1 MARLQTGQVCNRFA
15 TYIVLD
21 CNERETTQLTAKTL
35 TADELQGIWQ
45 GPSPIV
51 VCWGGRVLLG
61 PAVVVEEGVVLL
73 AGMAADPGR
82 PTITVAEVVVRE
94 ESGCAAGQQAL

>member
-15 TYIVLD
+15 TYID
-21 CNERETTQLTAKTL
+21 PRRQRETTQLTAKTL